1 VTLYALKLTIH
12 SLLCIVLMWGCF
24 CRLARSDA
32 DTRESVRMAFWLLFI
47 VTFVAFNAPWAWRLW
62 EVKRYII
69 QWTDL
74 AVLAAFA
81 LVQVVKVHHWHAGA
95 PLAFRTDKRATP
107 EPSAPWGPRQPDDNP

>member
-1 VTLYALKLTIH
+1 MTLYAFKLTIH
-12 SLLCIVLMWGCF
+12 SLLCIVLMWSCF

-47 VTFVAFNAPWAWRLW
+47 VAFVAFNAPWAWLPG

-81 LVQVVKVHHWHAGA
+81 LVQVVTTNHWEAGV
-95 PLAFRTDKRATP
+95 PLAFRTDKRADP

>member
-1 VTLYALKLTIH
+1 MTLYALKLFIH

-81 LVQVVKVHHWHAGA
+81 LVQVVKVHQWGAGA
-95 PLAFRTDKRATP
+95 PLAFRTDKRATQ

>member
-1 VTLYALKLTIH
+1 MTVYAFKLTIH

-32 DTRESVRMAFWLLFI
+32 NTRESVRVAFWLLFI
-47 VTFVAFNAPWAWRLW
+47 VTFVAFNAPWAWRLL

-81 LVQVVKVHHWHAGA
+81 LVQVVKVHQWHAGA
-95 PLAFRTDKRATP
+95 PLAFRTDKRTTP
-107 EPSAPWGPRQPDDNP
+107 DQPPQA